1 MNKVASVEE
10 YIAVLDKAP
19 KKRLRELRNIIR
31 EEAPEAEEVIS
42 YNMPAFKLNGAV
54 LVWYAAFKE
63 HVGFYPKASGIA
75 AFKAELEGYKASK
88 GAIQF
93 PFEKPIPAR
102 LVKKIVRFR
111 IKENEAKS
119 RPRRYRL
126 T

>member
-1 MNKVASVEE
+1 MKKLASVDE
-10 YIAVLDKAP
+10 YMAALDAAP
-19 KKRLRELRNIIR
+19 RRRLRELRKIIR
-31 EEAPEAEEVIS
+31 EAAPKAEEAIS
-42 YNMPAFKLNGAV
+42 YGIPAFKLNEAV

-63 HVGFYPKASGIA
+63 HVGFYPKASGVA
-75 AFKAELEGYKASK
+75 AFKAELAGYKASK

-119 RPRRYRL
+119 
-126 T
+126 

>member
-1 MNKVASVEE
+1 MKKFTSVDD
-10 YIAVLDKAP
+10 YIAALDAVPRRK
-19 KKRLRELRNIIR
+19 LRELRSIIR
-31 EEAPEAEEVIS
+31 ETAPNAEEVIS
-42 YNMPAFKLNGAV
+42 YGIPAFRLNGAV

-75 AFKAELEGYKASK
+75 AFKAELAGYKASK

-119 RPRRYRL
+119 
-126 T
+126 